1 MLRWATG
8 FTAMANSDMDGGVP
22 SDLRAQVRQVSEGSA
37 GRGVG
42 APGAAGSVLPGGP
55 PARRNTDMRAAMNTI
70 LHLFPVALHA
80 VRPLSLAL
88 DGLQHFSKV
97 SAFWHL
103 GGNLGRV
110 CTWRCTNGWPGGEP
124 VGSNT
129 RQPISQI
136 RRKGTVKTTKRVTT
150 RQEGEGRQVCRVH
163 AFGDPGP

>member
-1 MLRWATG
+1 MTPNGMLRRATG

-80 VRPLSLAL
+80 VRPLPLRSTVYNIFRKC
-88 DGLQHFSKV
+88 QHSGIWEVIWAV
-97 SAFWHL
+97 SAH
-103 GGNLGRV
+103 GGARWMAGR
-110 CTWRCTNGWPGGEP
+110 RA
-124 VGSNT
+124 
-129 RQPISQI
+129 
-136 RRKGTVKTTKRVTT
+136 RRKQYSTANQSNPPKRDGKDD
-150 RQEGEGRQVCRVH
+150 QAGY
-163 AFGDPGP
+163 DPARR

>member
-1 MLRWATG
+1 
-8 FTAMANSDMDGGVP
+8 MANSDMDGGVP
-22 SDLRAQVRQVSEGSA
+22 SDLRAQERQVSEGSA

-70 LHLFPVALHA
+70 LYLFPVALHA
-80 VRPLSLAL
+80 VRPLSFAL

-110 CTWRCTNGWPGGEP
+110 CTWRCTNGPAGGEP
-124 VGSNT
+124 IGSNLD
-129 RQPISQI
+129 SQSVKSAE
-136 RRKGTVKTTKRVTT
+136 KGR
-150 RQEGEGRQVCRVH
+150 
-163 AFGDPGP
+163 